1 MSVFELVIRLLA
13 IVSVLLIMARINGP
27 KQVSQMNF
35 YDYVVGITVGSVAA
49 TVTLNNNISLLN
61 GLLAVILFLLFG
73 IFMSWIA
80 RKNMVLR
87 RFLAGKPIVLIAK
100 GEIQW
105 KCFRHCS
112 LNSSITK
119 LSAI

>member
-49 TVTLNNNISLLN
+49 TVTLNKTSFETGCESQNTVACNEALISLDRN
-61 GLLAVILFLLFG
+61 NPQI
-73 IFMSWIA
+73 
-80 RKNMVLR
+80 
-87 RFLAGKPIVLIAK
+87 
-100 GEIQW
+100 
-105 KCFRHCS
+105 
-112 LNSSITK
+112 
-119 LSAI
+119 